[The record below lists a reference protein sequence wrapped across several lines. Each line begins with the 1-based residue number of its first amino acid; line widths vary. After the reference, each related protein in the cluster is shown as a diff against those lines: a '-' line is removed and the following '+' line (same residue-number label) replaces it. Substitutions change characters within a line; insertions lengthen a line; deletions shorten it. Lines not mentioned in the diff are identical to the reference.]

1 LVKKEERLP
10 VIGAVIDTN
19 RFPPCARANGDVG
32 IMFSVECSAFKVGF
46 TVQVSPPISKGGQ
59 GGGFNEKFVRGPG
72 VQGFV
77 TDARRWRVG
86 CGFRSRHGQESWE
99 RKTKVQ
105 QMGVWSEAK
114 ENSKKPYPREKLKK
128 QGNEEMLRKNVNVR
142 I

>member
-1 LVKKEERLP
+1 LVKKEERIP

-19 RFPPCARANGDVG
+19 RFARCARANGDVE
-32 IMFSVECSAFKVGF
+32 IMFSPERSAFKVGF

-59 GGGFNEKFVRGPG
+59 GRGFSEKFIGGPG

-99 RKTKVQ
+99 RK
-105 QMGVWSEAK
+105 
-114 ENSKKPYPREKLKK
+114 SK
-128 QGNEEMLRKNVNVR
+128 G
-142 I
+142 